1 MKIKYKKLYTKR
13 DAWNIVI
20 ESLFKAGGTID
31 IEQAKD
37 IIRSLAYNNGAK
49 CSKFFDK

>member
-1 MKIKYKKLYTKR
+1 MKIKPKKLYTKK
-13 DAWNIVI
+13 DAWNIVK
-20 ESLFKAGGTID
+20 ESLFKPRGTID

-37 IIRSLAYNNGAK
+37 IIRSLAYNNNAR